1 MREIVIVIRSLS
13 PEKSRADDLFTTRPC
28 YRVSGNLAVLNVQG
42 RGVIA
47 IIGHGNLAVLKVL
60 KWMIIQ
66 QNARLTLSHG
76 LRAAAVDV

>member
-1 MREIVIVIRSLS
+1 MLFDLSHLKNPELTICLQQAHSIVCLV
-13 PEKSRADDLFTTRPC
+13 K
-28 YRVSGNLAVLNVQG
+28 VAVLNVQG

-47 IIGHGNLAVLKVL
+47 IIGHGNLAILKVL

>member
-1 MREIVIVIRSLS
+1 M
-13 PEKSRADDLFTTRPC
+13 
-28 YRVSGNLAVLNVQG
+28 SGNLAVLNVQG

-47 IIGHGNLAVLKVL
+47 IIGHGNLAILKLL

>member
-1 MREIVIVIRSLS
+1 M
-13 PEKSRADDLFTTRPC
+13 
-28 YRVSGNLAVLNVQG
+28 SGNLAVLNVQV

-47 IIGHGNLAVLKVL
+47 IIGHGNLGILKML

-66 QNARLTLSHG
+66 QNARLTLSNG